1 MLIDISQCIYILLSL
16 GILFE
21 QVQLLCIFEL
31 FVHSKKFHST
41 LPFLLAL
48 YAAHHA
54 MLVELSPAPTAV
66 RFSSYFDH
74 PDRKLTYVAADHL
87 VQQFFRLLYRF
98 RNVPKTVHD
107 VRKVL

>member
-54 MLVELSPAPTAV
+54 MLVELSPAPKRDIYAPDGTPGL
-66 RFSSYFDH
+66 SSTLDKGFPYD
-74 PDRKLTYVAADHL
+74 D
-87 VQQFFRLLYRF
+87 
-98 RNVPKTVHD
+98 
-107 VRKVL
+107 